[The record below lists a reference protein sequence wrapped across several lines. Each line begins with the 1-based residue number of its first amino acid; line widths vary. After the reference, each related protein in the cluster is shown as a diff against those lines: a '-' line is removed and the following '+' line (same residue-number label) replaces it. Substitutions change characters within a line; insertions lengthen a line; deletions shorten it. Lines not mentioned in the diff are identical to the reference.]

1 MATVTCS
8 SCGHENPEESSFC
21 LECGSPL
28 GISCDGCG
36 AELPANAKFCNRCGH
51 SASSH
56 PRADPDRDP
65 RSYTPKHLADKILQ
79 SKSALEGERKRTS
92 QETRKHVLVFFGLV
106 ATIIVARALL
116 SPSTGFAASVGLALG
131 GAVIEIPAALG
142 IGLAILWFADKLS
155 LFVLNAIRPD
165 EAKDAFSRTIWQ
177 TLSLSLVFG
186 FPAWLLASRYT
197 P

>member
-1 MATVTCS
+1 MRCAAPLVTACA
-8 SCGHENPEESSFC
+8 H
-21 LECGSPL
+21 
-28 GISCDGCG
+28 CG
-36 AELPANAKFCNRCGH
+36 AELPTGARFCPQC
-51 SASSH
+51 AQ
-56 PRADPDRDP
+56 PADAADPAPREPEDRDP
-65 RSYTPKHLADKILQ
+65 GAYTPKHLADKILQ

-116 SPSTGFAASVGLALG
+116 SPSTGFAASVGLALD

-186 FPAWLLASRYT
+186 LPAWLLASRYT